1 MTEIPRLPTIKEMER
16 VFEKELR
23 INEEALRNLTDEELR
38 EMERL
43 LEPLYSDE
51 ESGWRPMNAEK

>member
-23 INEEALRNLTDEELR
+23 INEEALRNLTDKELR

-43 LEPLYSDE
+43 LEPLTSED
-51 ESGWRPMNAEK
+51 